1 MNKNEFRK
9 SLEDLRKEL
18 HQTESLDENSKE
30 QLIKL
35 KNEIEKVLETSENY
49 STEQRDTLM
58 GSLKDSVAQFEG
70 THPRLAESM
79 HIVIHTLSNMGI

>member
-9 SLEDLRKEL
+9 SLENLRGEL
-18 HQTESLDENSKE
+18 RNTESIDENSRE
-30 QLIKL
+30 QLLKL
-35 KNEIEKVLETSENY
+35 KKDIENLLESDEKY
-49 STEQRDTLM
+49 SPEQRDTLI
-58 GSLKDSVAQFEG
+58 GNLKETVTQFEG